1 MAPNVFHVGVKE
13 QVSITLFD
21 SGNPVNVQLYLQD
34 YPHRRK
40 TFSQI
45 QGRVDQGKNNQI
57 TPQII

>member
-21 SGNPVNVQLYLQD
+21 SGNSVNVQLYLQD

-40 TFSQI
+40 TFSRI

-57 TPQII
+57 TPQNM